1 MKKVSYDRINSDREL
16 RVLKQGPTNTQALP
30 RVRVEDQGDGTTR
43 LQLDQVLPWSVA
55 VELLNALAVTT
66 AEDGARE
73 EAHLLS

>member
-1 MKKVSYDRINSDREL
+1 MQERSCDRINSGREL
-16 RVLKQGPTNTQALP
+16 RVLKQGPMNTQALP

-55 VELLNALAVTT
+55 IELLNALAAAT

-73 EAHLLS
+73 ETHLLS

>member
-1 MKKVSYDRINSDREL
+1 MEKVSYDRINSGKEL
-16 RVLKQGPTNTQALP
+16 RVLKQGPMNTQALP

-55 VELLNALAVTT
+55 VELLNALAAT

-73 EAHLLS
+73 ETHLLS